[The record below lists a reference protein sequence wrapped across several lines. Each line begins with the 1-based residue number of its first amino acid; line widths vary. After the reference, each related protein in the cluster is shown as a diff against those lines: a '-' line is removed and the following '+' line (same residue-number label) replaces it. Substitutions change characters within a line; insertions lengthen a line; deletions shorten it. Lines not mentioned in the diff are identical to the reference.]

1 MAFVNPPIGRGFFYV
16 RGKLPMVVAYD
27 ILIRG
32 MTVNRWEAVLRLTGV
47 GFYIGGCIVGGLYLG
62 FWLDGEVGI
71 RPLFILLGLGLGL
84 FVAFYGTY
92 RMLLPIFSKRK
103 DKGD

>member
-1 MAFVNPPIGRGFFYV
+1 MSR
-16 RGKLPMVVAYD
+16 VVAYD
-27 ILIRG
+27 ILIWG
-32 MTVNRWEAVLRLTGV
+32 MNVNRWAAALRFTGV
-47 GFYIGGCIVGGLYLG
+47 GFYIGGCIAGGLFLG
-62 FWLDGEVGI
+62 FWLADEIGI

-92 RMLLPIFSKRK
+92 RMLLPLLGERK

>member
-1 MAFVNPPIGRGFFYV
+1 MPR
-16 RGKLPMVVAYD
+16 VVAYD

-32 MTVNRWEAVLRLTGV
+32 MTVNRWAAALRLSGI
-47 GFYIGGCIVGGLYLG
+47 GFWIGGCIAGGLFLG
-62 FWLDGEVGI
+62 FWLADEIGI

-92 RMLLPIFSKRK
+92 RMLLPLLGERK

>member
-1 MAFVNPPIGRGFFYV
+1 MLTPTIGRGFFCI
-16 RGKLPMVVAYD
+16 RGRLPMVVAYD

-71 RPLFILLGLGLGL
+71 SPLFTLLGLGLGL

-92 RMLLPIFSKRK
+92 RMLLPILSKRK
-103 DKGD
+103 DKGE